1 MIASMDTQAKLAI
14 LAESARYDAS
24 CATSGADRRGAG
36 RGLGNALPGG
46 ICHSFADDGRCIS
59 LLKICLSNV
68 CAFDCAYCV
77 NRRSRDV
84 PRATFTPQEI
94 VDLTVAFYRRNYIE
108 GLFLSS
114 GVLKDPDST
123 MELLIRTVRKL
134 REEERFLGYVHLK
147 VIPGASPALVE
158 RAGRYADR
166 LSVNIEMPSRESLGL
181 LAPDKSGSVILATMA
196 RIETGIR
203 ETARPRLLPQGGP
216 PEAAAPAG
224 AITPFSG
231 PPDRRRPSFAP
242 AGQSTQ
248 MIVGAGPESDLRIL
262 KLSEGLYRS
271 YRLRRVY
278 YSALI
283 PVTRDPRLPDLDAP
297 PLRRENRL
305 YQADW
310 LLRFYGFHAGEIVED
325 AAPFLD
331 LDVDPKTSW
340 ALRHRDFFPVAAEKA
355 DYGTLLRVPGLGQRS
370 ARRILEARRSG
381 GLSLEALWNMGVVMK
396 RARYFLTCRG
406 KAEEPRE
413 LPGEL
418 IRRRLSG
425 DDGHG
430 DARFGQGLLFEGSL
444 RT

>member
-1 MIASMDTQAKLAI
+1 MDALGKLAI

-24 CATSGADRRGAG
+24 CSTSGANRLNAG

-94 VDLTVAFYRRNYIE
+94 VDLTVSFYRRNYIE

-114 GVLKDPDST
+114 GVLKDPDRT

-134 REEERFLGYVHLK
+134 REEERFYGYIHMK

-158 RAGRYADR
+158 RAGLYADR
-166 LSVNIEMPSRESLGL
+166 LSVNIEMPSKESLGL
-181 LAPDKSGSVILATMA
+181 LAPDKSGSVILSTMA
-196 RIETGIR
+196 GIEARIR
-203 ETARPRLLPQGGP
+203 ETSSPRLLAESAP
-216 PEAAAPAG
+216 PAPDTAVS
-224 AITPFSG
+224 PLPRPM
-231 PPDRRRPSFAP
+231 PPDPRRPTFAP

-262 KLSEGLYRS
+262 ALSEGLYRS

-283 PVTRDPRLPDLDAP
+283 PITRDPRLPDLGAP

-310 LLRFYGFHAGEIVED
+310 LLRFYGFRAREILEHGS
-325 AAPFLD
+325 PFLD
-331 LDVDPKTSW
+331 LDIDPKTSW
-340 ALRHRDFFPVAAEKA
+340 ALRHRDFFPIAAEKA
-355 DYGTLLRVPGLGQRS
+355 DYGTLLRVPGLGQKS

-381 GLSLEALWNMGVVMK
+381 GLSLETLRKMGVVMK

-406 KAEEPRE
+406 KAEESRE

-418 IRRRLSG
+418 IRHRLSG

-430 DARFGQGLLFEGSL
+430 DARFGQMYLFEGPA
-444 RT
+444 